1 MAQYKFEILDVFT
14 DQSRAGNQL
23 AVVHGADGLD
33 QETMQSVAREFGFSE
48 TVFLCAAESEAHSAA
63 IRIFTPGNELP
74 FAGHPTVG
82 AALAVARAQGM
93 DTVGHGIVVLE
104 EKVGPVRCGVRFD
117 DSGAYAEFDL
127 PALAER
133 FVPPGSKE
141 DVALALGL
149 TEQELGFENHV
160 LSQFDAGLPY
170 TLVPVRDLMVAAKA
184 RPVMAHWH
192 KAFGDHSHNSAFV
205 YCRETV
211 AQDNQFHA
219 RMFAPD
225 AGIPEDPATGSA
237 VASFAGAVAL
247 FDGLPDGPHTV
258 RVEQGMEMGRPSLI
272 TLELDMKDGAQVG
285 GRIGG
290 HAVTFATG
298 EISI

>member
-14 DQSRAGNQL
+14 DQLRAGNQL

-33 QETMQSVAREFGFSE
+33 QETMQSVAQEFGFSE
-48 TVFLCAAESEAHSAA
+48 TTFLSAPQNGAHSAA
-63 IRIFTPGNELP
+63 VRIFTPANELP
-74 FAGHPTVG
+74 FAGHPTIG
-82 AALAVARAQGM
+82 SALAVARAQGM
-93 DTVGHGIVVLE
+93 EALGQGIVVLE

-117 DSGAYAEFDL
+117 DAGAYAEFDL
-127 PALAER
+127 PTLAER
-133 FVPPGSKE
+133 FVPPGTKE

-149 TEQELGFENHV
+149 TEDELGFENHV

-170 TLVPVRDLMVAAKA
+170 TLVPVRDLAVAAKT
-184 RPVMAHWH
+184 RPVMTHWN
-192 KAFGDHSHNSAFV
+192 KAFGEHSHNSAFV
-205 YCRETV
+205 YCRETMGH
-211 AQDNQFHA
+211 DNQFHA

-247 FDGLPDGPHTV
+247 FDDLPDGGHTV

-272 TLELDMKDGAQVG
+272 TLELEMKDGDLVG

-298 EISI
+298 EITV